1 MSNLKTSLY
10 LAFWFVFITTFAFL
24 IPYYTNDYRYQL
36 IELTDDKVQNFYD
49 IIVSQYR
56 HYLYWGG
63 RTPPH
68 VLAQTLLLAGK
79 YVSALATGLCYLTLV
94 YLIYIFA
101 LGKKVNPFK
110 LPLLP
115 VVFITMGLW
124 VCLRAYGEVVF
135 MLVTSCNYLYTTN
148 FILAFILPYRVA
160 IENTDKKHNVL
171 FGLVMFV
178 LGIIAG
184 WCNEN
189 TGFAICSITGL
200 LCLYL
205 LVKKELKIYQA
216 LGLIGMGI
224 GFLTLVLSP
233 GNEARLDLM
242 EQTGTFNYFAHMSVT
257 ISIFFLSLAENL
269 PIILTFIYFRFL
281 WKKNNLQNKYR
292 SALNGAYFAA
302 LIGFASL
309 AIMIFSPNFPGRS
322 AAPFTVFMLVAVIS
336 LYIPIAKERIWVV
349 KHKTLIS
356 ILAIF
361 FVYFALTATNAVNA
375 LFQARADEV
384 ERNDLIQAQLANGDK
399 DILVTPYHVQASRY
413 IFVSDVK
420 VDKKNFANVI
430 LKRYYHVNSFANVCD
445 IKKTVWHSD
454 LIIMQDVK
462 DIVCT
467 KN

>member
-1 MSNLKTSLY
+1 MSNLKTYLY

-36 IELTDDKVQNFYD
+36 IELTDDKVKNFYD

-68 VLAQTLLLAGK
+68 VLAQSLLLAGK
-79 YVSALATGLCYLTLV
+79 YVSSVAAGLCYLSLI

-135 MLVTSCNYLYTTN
+135 MLVTSCNYLYTTT
-148 FILAFILPYRVA
+148 FILAFLLPYRFA
-160 IENTDKKHNVL
+160 IENSDKKHNIP
-171 FGLVMFV
+171 FGCLMFV
-178 LGIIAG
+178 LGVIAG
-184 WCNEN
+184 WSNEN
-189 TGFAICSITGL
+189 TGFAICTITGL

-205 LVKKELKIYQA
+205 LVKKELKFYQA

-233 GNEARLDLM
+233 GNEARLDHM
-242 EQTGTFNYFAHMSVT
+242 EQTGSFNYFAHMLVS
-257 ISIFFLSLAENL
+257 IGIFFLSLAENL
-269 PIILTFIYFRFL
+269 PLILTFIYFRFL
-281 WKKNNLQNKYR
+281 WKKNNLQSKYR
-292 SALNGAYFAA
+292 SALNGAYYAA

-322 AAPFTVFMLVAVIS
+322 AAPFTVFMLVAVMA
-336 LYIPIAKERIWVV
+336 LYIPIANEKIRVL
-349 KHKTLIS
+349 KHKPLVCVLS
-356 ILAIF
+356 LFA
-361 FVYFALTATNAVNA
+361 VYFCLTASNAVNA
-375 LFQARADEV
+375 LFQARVDEV
-384 ERNDLIQAQLANGDK
+384 ERNNLIMEQLANGEK
-399 DILVTPYHVQASRY
+399 DILVLPYHVQASRY
-413 IFVSDVK
+413 IFVSDIK
-420 VDKKNFANVI
+420 VDKNNFANVI
-430 LKRYYHVNSFANVCD
+430 LKRYYHVNSFANTCD
-445 IKKTVWHSD
+445 IKKTVLHSD
-454 LIIMQDVK
+454 LIILQDVK
-462 DIVCT
+462 DRVCT